1 MDQAVV
7 SGDTPDFFKKK
18 KPELEINTLAI
29 APGTQTRA
37 RARFIE
43 AGEKNTRYFLG
54 LEKVQAA
61 AETIASLKTDN
72 DDTNTNQADP
82 FA

>member
-7 SGDTPDFFKKK
+7 TNQTSLKTG
-18 KPELEINTLAI
+18 LEINALAT
-29 APGTQTRA
+29 ARGTQTRE

-61 AETIASLKTDN
+61 AKTIASLKTDN

>member
-7 SGDTPDFFKKK
+7 TNQTSLKTG
-18 KPELEINTLAI
+18 LEINALAT
-29 APGTQTRA
+29 ARGTQTRE

-72 DDTNTNQADP
+72 DDANTIQDDP